1 MKSVMAIKES
11 IYKDCRVIEIL
22 EKLGCHHIKPEQNGD
37 LFVAGL
43 PDGDNKRSV
52 QIKNNVYLNANI
64 RSRSISGID
73 IIGVISYVLFR
84 SNDNNITI
92 EEDIKNNIPKAI
104 EWIESNFKLRDV
116 GNFNASLLNLGWVYN
131 ARGLKYEGNKPL
143 DPKIALMSY
152 IPRVSALWIKEGI
165 NYDIQKY
172 FNIMFS
178 PCENQIII
186 PIYDYEN
193 NLIGVKARNLDMHT
207 HTMKYIYDKP
217 CNASANLYGLNFA
230 KTHIQEKKAIILFEA
245 EKSVMKGLQ
254 YGYNCCVALGCK
266 DITSMQIS
274 LIQKFWNKE
283 VRIFIGV
290 DKDVYYHDNR
300 YDFFQFFNLANMFPE
315 NMKENIYFIM
325 DTKGYLDEK
334 DAPVDKGK
342 KIFDTLLSHSV
353 SYWKIL
359 AIENKRKEKE
369 MNEA

>member
-11 IYKDCRVIEIL
+11 IYKDCKIQEVL
-22 EKLGCHHIKPEQNGD
+22 EKLGCHHIKIEQNGN

-52 QIKNNVYLNANI
+52 QIKNSVYLNANI
-64 RSRSISGID
+64 RSRSILHID
-73 IIGVISYVLFR
+73 IIGVVAYILFR
-84 SNDNNITI
+84 SNDNNISI
-92 EEDIKNNIPKAI
+92 EQDIKQNISKAM
-104 EWIESNFKLRDV
+104 EWIENNISLRDV
-116 GNFNASLLNLGWVYN
+116 GDFNASLLNLGWVYN

-143 DPKIALMSY
+143 DQETAFMSY
-152 IPRVSALWIKEGI
+152 LPRVSAIWIKEGI
-165 NYDIQKY
+165 NADIQKY

-193 NLIGVKARNLDMHT
+193 NLIGVKARNLDMHQ

-230 KTHIQEKKAIILFEA
+230 KEHIQEKRAIIIFEA

-254 YGYNCCVALGCK
+254 YGYNCCTALGCK
-266 DITSMQIS
+266 DITSMQVS
-274 LIQKFWNKE
+274 LIKKFWNKD

-290 DKDVYYHDNR
+290 DKDVYYHDNK
-300 YDFFQFFNLANMFPE
+300 YDFFQFFNLANMFPD
-315 NMKENIYFIM
+315 NMKDNLFFIM
-325 DTKGYLDEK
+325 DTKSYLDEK

-342 KIFDTLLSHSV
+342 QVFDILLRHSV
-353 SYWKIL
+353 PYKKIL
-359 AIENKRKEKE
+359 EIEKIRKEKE
-369 MNEA
+369 MNEV